1 MSTTTPHEPPCPVET
16 YTLDQLADMADL
28 PVRTIRYYIQRGLV
42 SRPEGEK
49 KGAYYLRTHLEQL
62 LQIRKW
68 VGAGMSLD
76 RAAALLHGEP
86 DKAPSRGSNPAHV
99 PITRR
104 EVSVYSLADGLELV
118 IDPLRCSLPPADISR
133 LLKLLETTLTP
144 GASAPAIED

>member
-1 MSTTTPHEPPCPVET
+1 MSTTTPHVPPYPEET
-16 YTLDQLADMADL
+16 YTLDQLAEMADL

-49 KGAYYLRTHLEQL
+49 KGAYYLPSHLEQL

-68 VGAGMSLD
+68 VGAGMSLE

-86 DKAPSRGSNPAHV
+86 EKALPRAGNPGHA
-99 PITRR
+99 PISRR
-104 EVSVYSLADGLELV
+104 EVSVYSLADGVELS
-118 IDPLRCSLPPADISR
+118 IDPLRCSLSPADISR

>member
-1 MSTTTPHEPPCPVET
+1 
-16 YTLDQLADMADL
+16 
-28 PVRTIRYYIQRGLV
+28 
-42 SRPEGEK
+42 
-49 KGAYYLRTHLEQL
+49 
-62 LQIRKW
+62 
-68 VGAGMSLD
+68 MSLD

-86 DKAPSRGSNPAHV
+86 DKAPSSGSNPAHV

-133 LLKLLETTLTP
+133 LLKLLETTLNP

>member
-1 MSTTTPHEPPCPVET
+1 MSPQNPYNSAHSDET
-16 YTLDQLADMADL
+16 YTLENLSDFADV

-49 KGAYYLRTHLEQL
+49 KGAYYTRIHLEQL

-76 RAAALLHGEP
+76 RVAALLQG
-86 DKAPSRGSNPAHV
+86 DTYTATIKPAQPGNS

-104 EVSVYSLADGLELV
+104 EVSVYGLAEGVELL
-118 IDPLRCSLPPADISR
+118 IDPLRCALSPADISQ
-133 LLKLLETTLTP
+133 LLQLLNSTLTP
-144 GASAPAIED
+144 GATAPVKED

>member
-16 YTLDQLADMADL
+16 YTLDQLADMTDL

-49 KGAYYLRTHLEQL
+49 KGAYYLRAHLEQL

-86 DKAPSRGSNPAHV
+86 EKVPARATSPGHAPM
-99 PITRR
+99 TRR
-104 EVSVYSLADGLELV
+104 EVSVYSLAEGVELV
-118 IDPLRCSLPPADISR
+118 IDPLRCSFPPADISR
-133 LLKLLETTLTP
+133 LLKLLETAFTP